1 MSSFCSSLSRVPALL
16 RRHETCLIRH
26 RLYPSLPLC
35 HGWHV
40 RLGHLK
46 FRCHHLNL
54 RIGCAVGKP
63 PGVRSQQI
71 VIMKLALSLLAA
83 PAIAFTAP
91 QTSPTRAATQLFAYV
106 PGVLRGAI
114 SLRRAAM
121 VWREVA
127 VCESTSYGIDAT
139 HTHTRRYVPSGMDP
153 AAYAA
158 LKKKE
163 AAASKKS
170 DRKAYKSRSVQ
181 K

>member
-91 QTSPTRAATQLFAYV
+91 QTTPTRAATQLFAYV

-114 SLRRAAM
+114 SLRVAAISLCPVPLTVRATLALSPPSKSSSLGPSVPM
-121 VWREVA
+121 
-127 VCESTSYGIDAT
+127 STF
-139 HTHTRRYVPSGMDP
+139 
-153 AAYAA
+153 
-158 LKKKE
+158 
-163 AAASKKS
+163 
-170 DRKAYKSRSVQ
+170 
-181 K
+181 

>member
-54 RIGCAVGKP
+54 RMGCAVGKP
-63 PGVRSQQI
+63 PDVRSQQI

-83 PAIAFTAP
+83 PAIAFSCSSSITSWAVSRLGFCGPVVTSLIFLCTVFLTA
-91 QTSPTRAATQLFAYV
+91 
-106 PGVLRGAI
+106 
-114 SLRRAAM
+114 
-121 VWREVA
+121 
-127 VCESTSYGIDAT
+127 
-139 HTHTRRYVPSGMDP
+139 
-153 AAYAA
+153 
-158 LKKKE
+158 
-163 AAASKKS
+163 
-170 DRKAYKSRSVQ
+170 
-181 K
+181 

>member
-1 MSSFCSSLSRVPALL
+1 VRAIVFLAAPLYSCRYLL
-16 RRHETCLIRH
+16 L
-26 RLYPSLPLC
+26 
-35 HGWHV
+35 
-40 RLGHLK
+40 
-46 FRCHHLNL
+46 
-54 RIGCAVGKP
+54 KP
-63 PGVRSQQI
+63 PDVRSQQI

-91 QTSPTRAATQLFAYV
+91 QTTPTRAATQLFA
-106 PGVLRGAI
+106 
-114 SLRRAAM
+114 
-121 VWREVA
+121 
-127 VCESTSYGIDAT
+127 
-139 HTHTRRYVPSGMDP
+139 YVPSGMDP